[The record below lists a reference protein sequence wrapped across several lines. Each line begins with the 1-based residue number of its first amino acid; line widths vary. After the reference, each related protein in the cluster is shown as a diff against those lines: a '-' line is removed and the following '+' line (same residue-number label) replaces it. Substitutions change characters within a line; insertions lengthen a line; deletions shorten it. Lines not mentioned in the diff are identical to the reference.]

1 MSNGTTERK
10 AIVTTP
16 TERTIVVERE
26 FDAPRERV
34 FAAMTDPDLIPRWWG
49 LDETETIVMELDVRP
64 GGRWRFV
71 ERDPDGSERAA
82 FRGVFREVVPP
93 ERVVQTFEYEGLPG
107 HVSVEE
113 MTLEEVGEGRTKVIG
128 VSTFHEGAERDGMI
142 AAGMEKG
149 MNESYAKLD
158 RLLAELA

>member
-1 MSNGTTERK
+1 M
-10 AIVTTP
+10 TTP
-16 TERTIVVERE
+16 SERTIVIERE

-34 FAAMTDPDLIPRWWG
+34 FAALTDPELIPRWWG
-49 LDETETIVMELDVRP
+49 LDETETVVDEMDLRP

-82 FRGVFREVVPP
+82 LRGVYREVTPP
-93 ERVVQTFEYEGLPG
+93 ERLAQTFEYEGMPG

-113 MTLEEVGEGRTKVIG
+113 MNLEEVADGRTRI
-128 VSTFHEGAERDGMI
+128 VSVATLHEGAERDGML

-149 MNESYAKLD
+149 MNESYVKLD
-158 RLLAELA
+158 CLLAELA